1 MSAVGMA
8 VGLTMAC
15 GIGMSIMLRRILALI
30 SALDFLK
37 LVKRINLISLL
48 LFLCYTFVIRGVK
61 IMNEN
66 NSEVLDDLKV
76 NNENNGTDIAKKI
89 LKTILSFIFSVLY
102 FISLNVLV
110 IIFILKMAFSNGL
123 IEEIIKMANE
133 VNKDYTSITDLAY
146 VSPSEISEKKLIS
159 NEIPSEDELEK
170 IAKKYDLDEMDFD
183 EMEDYFEDTVINILK
198 ENNIPEDV
206 FAYTD
211 ENEENIGLLSEI
223 GASFIEYAY
232 GVTDELNINEKAVE
246 KLINNA
252 INSYERDTGK
262 KVDRSKV
269 SNVANI
275 FTEELETF
283 VEDNS
288 SNKLRDVI
296 NSIFNGKIYYFAIS
310 LTIIC
315 LLVLIL
321 LNLKDFQF
329 LKTIGVPSL
338 IIGITYLLIGKI
350 GISSVDKLSNI
361 TSLSESM
368 SLVGTILTI
377 ASLGLIL
384 AYYGL
389 KYLKKKSG
397 EVYA

>member
-1 MSAVGMA
+1 
-8 VGLTMAC
+8 
-15 GIGMSIMLRRILALI
+15 
-30 SALDFLK
+30 
-37 LVKRINLISLL
+37 
-48 LFLCYTFVIRGVK
+48 
-61 IMNEN
+61 MNEN